1 MSPIEAVILAGGLGT
16 RLRSVVSDVPKPMA
30 PIGRRPFLEYLLDF
44 WINEG
49 VRRFVLAVGY
59 KHESVVEHFGFS
71 YHGIPIDYSI
81 EKEPLGTGGGL
92 FLAFEKIL
100 SDHSFFIING
110 DTFFPVNASYAL
122 MFHQKKKS
130 KFTMALKEMVTNE
143 RYGTIR
149 LTDDDR
155 INRFCSP
162 GEGDPPYLING
173 GVYLA
178 NPEGGLA
185 RGRTKSAEGA
195 FLEGERPAWGHD
207 GRNRR
212 GQLVS
217 GGRGRERKA
226 FRSGPMDQG
235 SQGERSSG
243 AFPSL
248 AQAVR

>member
-178 NPEGGLA
+178 NPEFIKEHRQIWNGQSPISSENSLFP
-185 RGRTKSAEGA
+185 KWIE
-195 FLEGERPAWGHD
+195 EGELIFGFRASGEFIDIGIPEDYKRCHGLFEGKKIKSNSTHSLRP
-207 GRNRR
+207 
-212 GQLVS
+212 
-217 GGRGRERKA
+217 
-226 FRSGPMDQG
+226 
-235 SQGERSSG
+235 
-243 AFPSL
+243 
-248 AQAVR
+248 